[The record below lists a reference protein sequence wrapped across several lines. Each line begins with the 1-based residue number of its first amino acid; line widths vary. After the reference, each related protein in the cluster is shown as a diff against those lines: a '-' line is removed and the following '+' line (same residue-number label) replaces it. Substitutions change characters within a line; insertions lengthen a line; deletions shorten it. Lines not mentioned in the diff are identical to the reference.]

1 MKVILQMFAIILKR
15 IEKVNLLYCFKI
27 NPRKKV
33 DVNFLSISSHCSI
46 FEIRNNGITRY
57 IHLHIC
63 KIAGLKDVCFKVFY
77 IKRITI

>member
-1 MKVILQMFAIILKR
+1 MEVILQMFAIILKR

-46 FEIRNNGITRY
+46 FEIRNNVSIRY
-57 IHLHIC
+57 NHLHIC
-63 KIAGLKDVCFKVFY
+63 KIAGRD
-77 IKRITI
+77 TI